1 LDRGTVAGEVG
12 YPPSA
17 ARRRL
22 EDEVRSWRQS
32 GLDIVVSLLTQEEVA
47 DLDLVQEAALCQAR
61 GLQFFSF
68 PMVDRSVPSSR
79 AATLDLVRELDKTLA
94 EGKSVVIHC
103 RQGIGRS
110 ALLAACRLA
119 SAGIDA
125 EAAFRRISAA
135 RGCLVP
141 ETPEQRSWVVD
152 FAREF
157 VMPLPRK

>member
-1 LDRGTVAGEVG
+1 
-12 YPPSA
+12 
-17 ARRRL
+17 
-22 EDEVRSWRQS
+22 VRAWRQS
-32 GLDIVVSLLTQEEVA
+32 GLDMVVSLLTQEEVA
-47 DLDLVQEAALCQAR
+47 DLDLVQEAALCQAH
-61 GLQFFSF
+61 GLLFFSF

-110 ALLAACRLA
+110 ALLAACLLA
-119 SAGIDA
+119 AAGIDP
-125 EAAFRRISAA
+125 EAAFLRIGAA

-152 FAREF
+152 FARELLA
-157 VMPLPRK
+157 PIPKE